1 MKLLPVSAHSER
13 VNGDA
18 GCYPVNT
25 TDRRN
30 RLTTVPGS
38 EIERIFQYSVRLHA
52 FNNHTG

>member
-1 MKLLPVSAHSER
+1 MKQLPKRAHSKHAK
-13 VNGDA
+13 GDA
-18 GCYPVNT
+18 GCHPVNT

-30 RLTTVPGS
+30 RLTKVPGS